1 MSYLPYLLEALPS
14 VRQPGKIVGPF
25 ADLMGKV
32 YNLLFELLH
41 SNTSAGS
48 LGLAIIIFTLIVK
61 LILFPLM
68 VKQQKS
74 SFKMQA
80 LQPELMKIRKKY
92 EGKTDQMSQ
101 QRMAFEM
108 QEFQKKNGVSM
119 VSGCLPM
126 LIQMPVFIALYQVLY
141 SMVDRMPEGM
151 TYQFYHLVPDLTK
164 NPATAMGEGVLA
176 FIPYL
181 ILMLIFAFVTFAP
194 MLLQQ
199 KNSKDQNQKRQML
212 MMSGIMSLFMLWI
225 SWSAPAG
232 VLLFWGAS
240 SIFAVIQQQLTM
252 HFLKKKD
259 AEEEAVAEVAPVKID
274 VTRKVKKPRPTKKR

>member
-1 MSYLPYLLEALPS
+1 MQRLYAETKFNP
-14 VRQPGKIVGPF
+14 
-25 ADLMGKV
+25 
-32 YNLLFELLH
+32 
-41 SNTSAGS
+41 
-48 LGLAIIIFTLIVK
+48 LA
-61 LILFPLM
+61 
-68 VKQQKS
+68 
-74 SFKMQA
+74 
-80 LQPELMKIRKKY
+80 
-92 EGKTDQMSQ
+92 
-101 QRMAFEM
+101 
-108 QEFQKKNGVSM
+108 
-119 VSGCLPM
+119 GCLPM

>member
-1 MSYLPYLLEALPS
+1 MWEVIKDWVFDVIQFFYN
-14 VRQPGKIVGPF
+14 GVG
-25 ADLMGKV
+25 DWGM
-32 YNLLFELLH
+32 
-41 SNTSAGS
+41 
-48 LGLAIIIFTLIVK
+48 AIIIITIIFRIIVA
-61 LILFPLM
+61 PLVHKSTTANFAM
-68 VKQQKS
+68 QKV
-74 SFKMQA
+74 QPL
-80 LQPELMKIRKKY
+80 LQEIQTKY
-92 EGKTDQMSQ
+92 ADDPVR
-101 QRMAFEM
+101 QREEM
-108 QEFQKKNGVSM
+108 QRLYAETKFNPLA
-119 VSGCLPM
+119 GCLPM

-164 NPATAMGEGVLA
+164 NPATAMGEGFIA

-181 ILMLIFAFVTFAP
+181 ILMLVFAFVTFAP

-240 SIFAVIQQQLTM
+240 SVFAVIQQQLTM

>member
-1 MSYLPYLLEALPS
+1 
-14 VRQPGKIVGPF
+14 
-25 ADLMGKV
+25 
-32 YNLLFELLH
+32 
-41 SNTSAGS
+41 
-48 LGLAIIIFTLIVK
+48 
-61 LILFPLM
+61 
-68 VKQQKS
+68 
-74 SFKMQA
+74 
-80 LQPELMKIRKKY
+80 
-92 EGKTDQMSQ
+92 
-101 QRMAFEM
+101 
-108 QEFQKKNGVSM
+108 
-119 VSGCLPM
+119 
-126 LIQMPVFIALYQVLY
+126 
-141 SMVDRMPEGM
+141 MVDRMPEGM

-164 NPATAMGEGVLA
+164 NPATAMGEGFIA

-181 ILMLIFAFVTFAP
+181 ILMLVFAFVTFAP

-240 SIFAVIQQQLTM
+240 SVFAVIQQQLTM

>member
-1 MSYLPYLLEALPS
+1 MWDWFIWFLKSVLEF
-14 VRQPGKIVGPF
+14 F
-25 ADLMGKV
+25 A
-32 YNLLFELLH
+32 
-41 SNTSAGS
+41 NTFGDW
-48 LGLAIIIFTLIVK
+48 GLAVIILTVIIRLALT
-61 LILFPLM
+61 PLTI
-68 VKQQKS
+68 KSTKS
-74 SFKMQA
+74 SAKMQA
-80 LQPELMKIRKKY
+80 LQPKLQEIQELY
-92 EGKTDQMSQ
+92 ADDP
-101 QRMAFEM
+101 
-108 QEFQKKNGVSM
+108 QKQTEELQKFYSENKFNPLG
-119 VSGCLPM
+119 GCLPV

-151 TYQFYHLVPDLTK
+151 TYQFYHLVPDLTM

-181 ILMLIFAFVTFAP
+181 ILMLVFAFVTFAP

-259 AEEEAVAEVAPVKID
+259 AEEEAVAAVAPVKID

>member
-1 MSYLPYLLEALPS
+1 MWDVIKDWVFNVIQFFYN
-14 VRQPGKIVGPF
+14 GVG
-25 ADLMGKV
+25 DWGM
-32 YNLLFELLH
+32 
-41 SNTSAGS
+41 
-48 LGLAIIIFTLIVK
+48 AIIIITIIFRIIVA
-61 LILFPLM
+61 PLVHKSTTANFAM
-68 VKQQKS
+68 QKV
-74 SFKMQA
+74 QPL
-80 LQPELMKIRKKY
+80 LQ
-92 EGKTDQMSQ
+92 
-101 QRMAFEM
+101 EM
-108 QEFQKKNGVSM
+108 QRLYAETKFNPLA
-119 VSGCLPM
+119 GCLPM

-259 AEEEAVAEVAPVKID
+259 AEEEAVAAVAPVKID